1 MYSWD
6 FDSLRKMKNE
16 LLSLKKLKRKEL
28 TKKDLLRIDYSIDTY
43 NFLLS
48 FFDEFE
54 NEPDLEKDLDD
65 KTFRAR
71 YFYHIHREINSKI
84 IDSSVD
90 AGRVF
95 ESANYKDNL
104 QNFSY
109 LDVDSFDVISMTREI
124 FSRFKDKSIMDM
136 INDILDPN
144 KHLLHVIEDGIS
156 SDMNADYSGFS
167 TRDSYNN
174 IGYIILFKNGKI
186 RDLYTLVHEIFHII
200 IKQQTIPGYFTDDK
214 VFLSEVEGAFADL
227 IVTDYL
233 KEKGIYLDDA
243 KNIELLNFDTIRHF
257 IRNLNVSHNYSNIMD
272 GNSFSI
278 TKINNKL
285 EEDGY
290 RYTVF
295 DSDNIRFNLLSFTR
309 DLNYSFSYLVALDL
323 FYDYKNGSCNS
334 LWKLR
339 KIAKLNNNVLGA
351 FNSLGITFIKDGY
364 KNLKDYQKMI
374 TRGKE

>member
-84 IDSSVD
+84 IDSSVE

-109 LDVDSFDVISMTREI
+109 LDIDSFDVISMTREI

-136 INDILDPN
+136 VNDILDPN

-257 IRNLNVSHNYSNIMD
+257 IRNLNISHNYSNIMD

-351 FNSLGITFIKDGY
+351 FNSLGITFIKDDY

-374 TRGKE
+374 TREKE